1 MEISFY
7 NLERGMIKTIFLT
20 KGALMLFMYN
30 HVETKNYFRGNITNF
45 SRVIVLI
52 IFSHTKI
59 DKGGK
64 KMGRGKAFNHKK
76 KGHEP
81 TLPDNAIIHK
91 DINEHTVEEEELPV
105 VKEAYKNS
113 LRKG

>member
-1 MEISFY
+1 
-7 NLERGMIKTIFLT
+7 
-20 KGALMLFMYN
+20 
-30 HVETKNYFRGNITNF
+30 
-45 SRVIVLI
+45 
-52 IFSHTKI
+52 
-59 DKGGK
+59 
-64 KMGRGKAFNHKK
+64 MGRGKAFNHKK

-81 TLPDNAIIHK
+81 TLPENAIIHK